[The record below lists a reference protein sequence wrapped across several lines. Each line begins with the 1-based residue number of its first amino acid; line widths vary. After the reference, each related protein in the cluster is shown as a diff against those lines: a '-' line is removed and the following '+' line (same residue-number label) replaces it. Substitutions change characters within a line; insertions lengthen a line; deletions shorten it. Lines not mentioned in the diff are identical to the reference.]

1 MTTGAVRIHCALFIL
16 AVAGTNA
23 MAQTSALLRDDCRA
37 VLAQLDGEIALP
49 GLTQPVEVLRDRWGV
64 PHIYAKNQH
73 DLFFAQGFVA
83 AQDRLFQMDVWRRL
97 AAGETAEVL
106 GESGIPIDRFAR
118 LVRYRGDMQ
127 AEWQS
132 YSPDTREIAE
142 AFSDGVNAYIDRAG
156 DRLPIEFKI
165 LGVRPSRW
173 RPEDT
178 LGRMA
183 AVAMTRNLKNEVQRA
198 QLVAAVGA
206 EKAAQ
211 LVPPDPPHEPVVA
224 LDHEELAAMGKHVI
238 ADLEAATS
246 AWKFSAGGSNNWVV
260 DGTRSASG
268 KPLLA
273 SDPHREIALPALRYL
288 VHLNA
293 PGWNVIGAGEPALPG
308 VAIGHN
314 ERIAW
319 GFTVVTTDQND
330 LVVEETHP
338 ADPTRYKAGDQW
350 QPMQVVREKVRVKG
364 KDAAIE
370 IELRFTRNGPV
381 IYQDEKRRRAYAL
394 RWVGSEP
401 GTAAYLPSLAI
412 DRAGNWQEFRAAVA
426 RWKTPSEN
434 IIYADVEGNIGWIA
448 AALTPKRRG
457 SDGLLP
463 VPGASGKFAWDGFLS
478 IDDYPQE
485 HNPNSHT
492 IATANHNILPAGYEH
507 EISYE
512 WAPPYRIGQVRR
524 RLEEKPKFT
533 LSDFA
538 AYQHDNTSIPG
549 QTLARIAGRMKN
561 LDSSLE
567 PFRGQMAEWD
577 GVLHGESAA
586 GAVYGLWLQRIMD
599 EFFRPRVPA
608 ELMEFVTGPGRI
620 PLVLEQLERPTE
632 TWFGTKTENS
642 GPEKSRD
649 EFLARTLAQ
658 AVQKGKE
665 LLGDPAKTP
674 WTWGRLHTVRF
685 KHPLSDLGESYAKA
699 FSLGPIAL
707 GGDGLCPNAARH
719 NEKFEVTNG
728 PSYRQ
733 LFDLADWDKGLATS
747 TPGQSGQPGSP
758 HYADLL
764 PLWSRG
770 EYFPLA
776 FSRKKVEEVTAHKL
790 VLRPKE

>member
-1 MTTGAVRIHCALFIL
+1 MGQTTGSL
-16 AVAGTNA
+16 G
-23 MAQTSALLRDDCRA
+23 QDCRA

-64 PHIYAKNQH
+64 PHIYAKNEH

-83 AQDRLFQMDVWRRL
+83 AQDRLFQMDIWRCL

-132 YSPDTREIAE
+132 YSPDTRQIAE
-142 AFSDGVNAYIDRAG
+142 AFTAGINAFIDHAG

-165 LGVRPSRW
+165 LGAKPSRW
-173 RPEDT
+173 RPEDV

-211 LVPPDPPHEPVVA
+211 LVPTDPPHEPVVA
-224 LDHEELAAMGKHVI
+224 LDREELAAIGKHVL

-260 DGTRSASG
+260 DAARSASG

-338 ADPTRYKAGDQW
+338 DDPTRYKAGDEW
-350 QPMQVVREKVRVKG
+350 RTMQTVREKVHVKG
-364 KDAAIE
+364 KDAPVE
-370 IELRFTRNGPV
+370 LELRYTRHGPV
-381 IYQDEKRRRAYAL
+381 IHQDEKRHRAYAL

-412 DRAGNWQEFRAAVA
+412 DRAGNWEEFRAAVA

-434 IIYADVEGNIGWIA
+434 IVYADVEGNIGWIA
-448 AALTPKRRG
+448 AALTPRRKG

-463 VPGASGKFAWDGFLS
+463 VPGASGKFSWEGFLL

-485 HNPNSHT
+485 HNPGSHT
-492 IATANHNILPAGYEH
+492 IATANHNILPAGYGH

-512 WAPPYRIGQVRR
+512 WAPPYRIGEVRR
-524 RLEEKPKFT
+524 RLAEKPKFAIE
-533 LSDFA
+533 DFA
-538 AYQHDNTSIPG
+538 SYQHDNTSIAG
-549 QTLARIAGRMKN
+549 QSLARIAGRMKN
-561 LDSSLE
+561 LHSDLE
-567 PFRGQMAEWD
+567 RFRQQLAEWD
-577 GVLHGESAA
+577 GVLHRDSAA
-586 GAVYGLWLQRIMD
+586 GAIYGLWLQQIMD

-608 ELMEFVTGPGRI
+608 ELMEFVAGQGRI

-632 TWFGTKTENS
+632 SWFGRE
-642 GPEKSRD
+642 PQKSRD
-649 EFLARTLAQ
+649 EFVARTLAQ

-674 WTWGRLHTVRF
+674 WTWGRLHMVRF
-685 KHPLSDLGESYAKA
+685 KHPLSDLGEEYAKA
-699 FSLGPIAL
+699 LGLGPIEVD
-707 GGDGLCPNAARH
+707 GDGLCPNAMRH

-728 PSYRQ
+728 PSYRHV
-733 LFDLADWDKGLATS
+733 FDLSDWDKGLATS

-758 HYADLL
+758 HYDDLL
-764 PLWSRG
+764 PLWLRG

-776 FSRKKVEEVTAHKL
+776 FSRKKVEEVTAHTL
-790 VLRPKE
+790 VLRPRE